1 MGGDGPQPHPG
12 SRPLTRP
19 PHPCPEPRL
28 GGSPGGSQ
36 PEVGRQRSIVKAS
49 QRLNH
54 LMIQKSMGKGEGRA
68 EGVASRRA
76 AAAPPLSLPFPA
88 STSDSAGGERTG
100 VTPEPRRVFST
111 SDSAPGG
118 RSHSGAG
125 GSFSTSD
132 SGGSAAPSA
141 GGGGVGG
148 GGEKKGKNGEKKGT
162 CATPVRGPQHTP
174 PPPPLPS
181 PSPCV

>member
-88 STSDSAGGERTG
+88 STSDSAGGEKN
-100 VTPEPRRVFST
+100 
-111 SDSAPGG
+111 
-118 RSHSGAG
+118 RSHSGAEARLQHLG
-125 GSFSTSD
+125 QRPGEPESLRSRRLLQHL
-132 SGGSAAPSA
+132 GQRRERSALR
-141 GGGGVGG
+141 GGGRCWGW
-148 GGEKKGKNGEKKGT
+148 GGEKGQKWGEKRNLCHSGSGT
-162 CATPVRGPQHTP
+162 PAHS